1 MHTLPKFVRL
11 TAMSSVL
18 AIGLAAV
25 PASAAPVI
33 TAVNADLTSAPFSFS
48 YLGGTFTFG
57 STGDIFAPLSVSAAD
72 GAAVSAFG
80 GFLGI
85 PLKPS
90 SFFTDRGTVISGPGF
105 GQFASFA
112 TLTPVDSSNGD
123 NFLNLRVTSGG
134 QNYYGFAYTTNATL
148 NSYGFE
154 TSPETAITA
163 TTAIPA
169 AVPEPA
175 TWAMMLVGFGAVG
188 FAMRRRKSERGAVP
202 LAA

>member
-1 MHTLPKFVRL
+1 MSKFPKAVRL
-11 TAMSSVL
+11 AAMSGVV
-18 AIGLAAV
+18 AIGLAAA
-25 PASAAPVI
+25 PAAAAPVI
-33 TAVNADLTSAPFSFS
+33 TAVNADLSGGAYSFS

-57 STGDIFAPLSVSAAD
+57 STGDIFAPLSVSTAND
-72 GAAVSAFG
+72 AAVSAFG

-90 SFFTDRGTVISGPGF
+90 PFFTDRGTVVSGPAF

-123 NFLNLRVTSGG
+123 NFINLRVTSGG
-134 QNYYGFAYTTNATL
+134 QNYYGFAYTTNDML

-154 TSPETAITA
+154 TTAETAITA
-163 TTAIPA
+163 TTDIPA

-188 FAMRRRKSERGAVP
+188 FAMRRRKGERRVRP